1 MAVAVAGLERE
12 QSHRVRI
19 LCHMSVS
26 RYHILCHTCQCQDIT
41 FYATHVSV
49 KISHLMPHM
58 SVSRYHILCHTCQCQ
73 DITFYATHVS
83 VKISHFMPHMP
94 VSRYAPEYGK
104 MGMFRYMSVYG
115 LCHHTPVHAT
125 PKSFSFHKLWL
136 K

>member
-1 MAVAVAGLERE
+1 MVFGFSIEGQWQWQWQWQGWKGNKATECA
-12 QSHRVRI
+12 
-19 LCHMSVS
+19 
-26 RYHILCHTCQCQDIT
+26 
-41 FYATHVSV
+41 FYA
-49 KISHLMPHM
+49 
-58 SVSRYHILCHTCQCQ
+58 TCQCQ